1 MSNPEETPRGNP
13 PKRRPGRPPGKPS
26 GNPLFRT
33 FTPTLLTAAFLPASE
48 PVPAEMPLPNAPVPN
63 PNMRLPA
70 GGVSLLYGGHASRL
84 LGQALQRAQ
93 QQEWRSIGGRATTAF
108 ERVLALGRQLS
119 LELLPQVEV
128 LWINKLYTGASVAE
142 RIQAHLRRY
151 LAEEGRPVVPEPALR
166 FAEISQHPDQ
176 LQRLLTEPEFAH
188 LRAVVMV
195 LPGVT
200 LKDGPRPAVQLLYV
214 RDLTAFQSVQVDYG
228 TPSHQQIFRVPT
240 LEEVAQPR
248 PQLNPF
254 AAILPKPLV
263 VYVRVGPMGPLG

>member
-108 ERVLALGRQLS
+108 ERVLALGRQL
-119 LELLPQVEV
+119 
-128 LWINKLYTGASVAE
+128 
-142 RIQAHLRRY
+142 
-151 LAEEGRPVVPEPALR
+151 LARTA
-166 FAEISQHPDQ
+166 A
-176 LQRLLTEPEFAH
+176 
-188 LRAVVMV
+188 
-195 LPGVT
+195 PG
-200 LKDGPRPAVQLLYV
+200 
-214 RDLTAFQSVQVDYG
+214 
-228 TPSHQQIFRVPT
+228 
-240 LEEVAQPR
+240 
-248 PQLNPF
+248 
-254 AAILPKPLV
+254 
-263 VYVRVGPMGPLG
+263 